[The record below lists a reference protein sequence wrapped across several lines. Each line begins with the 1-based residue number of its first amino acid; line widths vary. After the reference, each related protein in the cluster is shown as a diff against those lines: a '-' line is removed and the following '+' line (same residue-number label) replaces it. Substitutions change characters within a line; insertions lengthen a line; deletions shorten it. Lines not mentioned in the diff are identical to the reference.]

1 MFDTYHAAKL
11 LGFAQLSL
19 AFLLRHYC
27 QITVDKQFQL
37 ADWRIRPLPNEMIQY
52 AREDT
57 HYLNYIY
64 QRLKQDLKAKST
76 SDNLLA
82 AVWKNSRLTCLKRY
96 RIPQIT
102 PESHLELYRVSK
114 KAFNERQL
122 FALREIFAW
131 RDSVARQED
140 EGVHYV
146 LPKHM
151 MLQIAD
157 VLPREMQGILA
168 CCSPIPPLVRQHLLT
183 LHDIVLKAREMPLSS
198 LQNHGKPIPK
208 PTPVLVEHEHD
219 DPLYCIHDLTQDIR
233 DDLPTLLGSDQG
245 KAFLAD
251 TIHHAG
257 RVHVV
262 VKKEPE
268 TSVFAGG
275 NVQSAHG
282 VDVTFVSPYARYAK
296 VKAVEE
302 AERAADRARVE
313 NLKQHFV
320 DSVAQAP
327 VESPDQTDNK
337 AEEKQEEKEQAK
349 KEKSPT
355 KRPMSEDAKSDMITL
370 PKKKKLPIAAQIPRR
385 KKKKTN
391 QAKPKQS
398 EPEPAAST
406 SKPTDQDPSGKE
418 LSNKQK
424 KKLAREKAQESAA
437 NFQPFDYSQIDY
449 KAFKNSALKADAAN
463 ANRGKGRGNRGKGS
477 QRNGRIFRKNSQK
490 SMTYANK

>member
-11 LGFAQLSL
+11 LGFPQLSL

-27 QITVDKQFQL
+27 QVIVDKQFQL

-64 QRLKQDLKAKST
+64 QRLKHDLKAKSVN
-76 SDNLLA
+76 DNLLA
-82 AVWKNSRLTCLKRY
+82 AVWRNSRLTCLKRY

-114 KAFNERQL
+114 KTFNERQL
-122 FALREIFAW
+122 FALREIYAW

-140 EGVHYV
+140 ESVHYV

-183 LHDIVLKAREMPLSS
+183 LHEIVLRAREMPLAS

-219 DPLYCIHDLTQDIR
+219 DPLHCVHDLTQDVR
-233 DDLPTLLGSDQG
+233 DDLPTLLGSSQG
-245 KAFLAD
+245 RAFL
-251 TIHHAG
+251 TEVMEHAG
-257 RVHVV
+257 RVNVL
-262 VKKEPE
+262 VKREPD
-268 TSVFAGG
+268 TSVFAGRSS
-275 NVQSAHG
+275 QPAHG
-282 VDVTFVSPYARYAK
+282 MEVTFVSPYARYAK

-302 AERAADRARVE
+302 VERAAERARIDH
-313 NLKQHFV
+313 LKQHFI
-320 DSVAQAP
+320 DSVAQAT
-327 VESPDQTDNK
+327 VESPDQPDSRKDEQNV
-337 AEEKQEEKEQAK
+337 EQEKEH
-349 KEKSPT
+349 KEKSPG
-355 KRPMSEDAKSDMITL
+355 KRPMSDEAKADVITL

-385 KKKKTN
+385 KKKKAG
-391 QAKPKQS
+391 QKEAAKTKQS
-398 EPEPAAST
+398 DAEPAAST
-406 SKPTDQDPSGKE
+406 STPADGPSRE
-418 LSNKQK
+418 VSNKQK
-424 KKLAREKAQESAA
+424 KRMAREKAQEAAA

-463 ANRGKGRGNRGKGS
+463 RGKGRGGKGKGQ